1 MISNWEKSFSFLLK
15 SEGGYSNDADDR
27 GGATNLGV
35 TKKAWEE
42 YVGHPVDEDEIKS
55 LTPEMVK
62 SFYKGSYWDK
72 CSCDALPEG
81 LDYSVFDFAVNAG
94 SGVSAK
100 CFQRAVGV
108 PDDSVIGPQTLSVL
122 GKFRPE
128 SILEKML
135 DERRKHYYNIINK
148 NPTQVKFLK
157 GWMNRVDAVRQNALE
172 MINGAKKAS

>member
-42 YVGHPVDEDEIKS
+42 YIGHPVDEDKIKY

-81 LDYSVFDFAVNAG
+81 LDYAVFDFAVNAG
-94 SGVSAK
+94 RGISAK
-100 CFQRAVGV
+100 CLQRAVGV
-108 PDDSVIGPQTLSVL
+108 PDDGAIGAKTLEAVAKHDPKALLPEFSSRKAKYYEQIVL
-122 GKFRPE
+122 NHPE
-128 SILEKML
+128 
-135 DERRKHYYNIINK
+135 
-148 NPTQVKFLK
+148 QQKFLK
-157 GWMNRVDAVRQNALE
+157 G
-172 MINGAKKAS
+172 